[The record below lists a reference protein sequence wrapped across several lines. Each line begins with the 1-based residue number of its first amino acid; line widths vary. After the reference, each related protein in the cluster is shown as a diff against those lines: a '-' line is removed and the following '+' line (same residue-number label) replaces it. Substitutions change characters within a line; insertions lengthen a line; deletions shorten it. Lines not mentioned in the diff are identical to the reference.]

1 MFILDALLSGS
12 LVAAPVVASA
22 FGTFVLFL
30 FLGLLAL
37 PVTAMLD
44 KSLGKEKALLLYA
57 VALLAF
63 TFFVLAPSGPTG
75 KGARAGKEKLVP
87 VQELVTQG
95 DPFLRPDFDHDAE
108 RNAFRPYS
116 DTRPLPPV
124 TLETPPW
131 VALDF
136 ALPPTVP
143 GPAPGHRQVLRGPLP
158 KLAAGDGS
166 TIAEIPDAV
175 FSDYERVAAD
185 VYDWV
190 VDAGGKP
197 FYVYILAI
205 GDSSG
210 MHREGSPEYDRLKWI
225 LQEQGEGFDDL
236 RVEFATIGA
245 EATAA
250 KYLEDLQILD
260 RKLKGK
266 TTKPAREEA
275 ERGWFLRRSVANLYS
290 EALKR
295 QGYRPTADVSQVR
308 PINPEKLRRA
318 AKDMAEV
325 GAIGKENRAGWRRAI
340 YLLDVALEEVRAN
353 RSAEERAEVLL
364 EVLAAQRA
372 LRDEQ
377 AVLRTLAEY
386 MRTAPRSA
394 QARTWLGQLHLAGMQ
409 LPTEALH
416 YFDAA
421 IARDPRYGPALVG
434 KGDAL
439 SFLGDHGEALKSY
452 SKGANDEA
460 RLRTA
465 HAQLRLGKLTEAR
478 GNAESILSR
487 DPTNMGATHL
497 RGCVLYTEGD
507 LETARG
513 AFETVAASADAHAIR
528 AQACYNLG
536 LTCLRLG
543 QHDAALAAFDACAKS
558 LQQGSSIGPTPD
570 ETVSP
575 SFGRAL
581 VAYAAGDDATM
592 RDHLGR
598 ARREAP
604 RAAYVEMFSGVLASL
619 EQNDASAI
627 RALVAALRYAP
638 GYAELDG
645 WLAKTYLRLGAR
657 EAETAAS
664 PAETAETFERAIA
677 FANRAANRESA
688 ADQKAYAARLRETLV
703 RIGAQHL
710 PKKQRYGRALV
721 AVNKILDNSLLR
733 EQPAALALAG
743 YCYFQLAE
751 YDECIRKLQQV
762 LDVVPD
768 EDDNVW
774 KNWRD
779 YAAQALRSVKHW
791 RSLEEK
797 LVSFKGTKLGREWD
811 REESHK
817 VNVLVEEGSLIF
829 TGQSG
834 HDGRRSN
841 PTVVVSTGTLFAR
854 ETFES
859 LTLTLRIPRSK
870 GGRATNNV
878 TFGIEVIAASR
889 GGGNKKRPGVGVF
902 YDKNK
907 VAVRVQGGQ
916 DKKFKEGNV
925 QRLDPEQSWPEGED
939 VIVRFVREDAQ
950 RGTMAIYLNDE
961 LVLRDNVS
969 TFKLTRGK
977 AALWIGGYSTETEP
991 FDITVSDIR
1000 VVRRKAR

>member
-1 MFILDALLSGS
+1 MPILDAILTGS
-12 LVAAPVVASA
+12 LVLAGA
-22 FGTFVLFL
+22 FGTFVIFL
-30 FLGLLAL
+30 FLGLIAL
-37 PVTAMLD
+37 PVTAALD

-63 TFFVLAPSGPTG
+63 TLFVLAPEGPTG
-75 KGARAGKEKLVP
+75 KPGRAGRENDVR
-87 VQELVTQG
+87 VEELVMEG
-95 DPFLRPDFDHDAE
+95 NPFLRADFDHDAA
-108 RNAFRPYS
+108 RNSFRPFS

-124 TLETPPW
+124 VLETPPW

-143 GPAPGHRQVLRGPLP
+143 GPAPGSRQVLRGTLP

-166 TIAEIPDAV
+166 AIAEIPDAV
-175 FSDYERVAAD
+175 FSDYQRKPED

-190 VDAGGKP
+190 IGPDGRP
-197 FYVYILAI
+197 YYVYILAI
-205 GDSSG
+205 GDAAG
-210 MHREGSPEYDRLKWI
+210 MHREGTPKYDELKWV
-225 LQEQGEGFDDL
+225 LKDQTEGFDDL
-236 RVEFATIGA
+236 RVNYAMVGPEG
-245 EATAA
+245 TAS

-260 RKLKGK
+260 RKLKGRTDK
-266 TTKPAREEA
+266 LAREES
-275 ERGWFLRRSVANLYS
+275 ERGWHLRRSVANLYS

-295 QGYRPTADVSQVR
+295 QGYRPTAEVEAVR

-318 AKDMAEV
+318 AKEMAEV
-325 GAIGKENRAGWRRAI
+325 GATGKEARGGWRRAI
-340 YLLDVALEEVRAN
+340 HLLEVALEEVRAN
-353 RSAEERAEVLL
+353 RGDEERAEVLL
-364 EVLAAQRA
+364 EVLDAQRA

-377 AVLRTLAEY
+377 AVLRTLSEY

-394 QARTWLGQLHLAGMQ
+394 QARTWLGQLHLQGMN

-421 IARDPRYGPALVG
+421 IDRDARYGPALVG

-439 SFLGDHGEALKSY
+439 TFMGDHREALKSY
-452 SKGANDEA
+452 SRGSDDEA

-465 HAQLRLGKLTEAR
+465 HAQLRLGKLSEAR
-478 GNAESILSR
+478 GNAESILTR

-497 RGCVLYTEGD
+497 RACVLYTTGD
-507 LETARG
+507 LETARA
-513 AFETVAASADAHAIR
+513 AFEQVAVSPDAHELR

-536 LTCLRLG
+536 LTCIRLG
-543 QHDAALAAFDACAKS
+543 QQDAALAAFDACAKA
-558 LQQGSSIGPTPD
+558 LQQGSTTGPTPD

-581 VAYAAGDDATM
+581 VAFAGGDEANLREQLD
-592 RDHLGR
+592 RG
-598 ARREAP
+598 RREAP
-604 RAAYVEMFSGVLASL
+604 GAAYIELFAGMLASL
-619 EQNDASAI
+619 ERNDASAI
-627 RALVAALRYAP
+627 RALDGALRRAP

-645 WLAKTYLRLGAR
+645 WLGKTYLRLGEL

-664 PAETAETFERAIA
+664 PEETAETFERAVA
-677 FANRAANRESA
+677 FANRAADRESS
-688 ADQKAYAARLRETLV
+688 ADRRAYAARLREVLV

-710 PKKQRYGRALV
+710 PKKQRYGRALT

-733 EQPAALALAG
+733 EQPAALTLAG
-743 YCYFQLAE
+743 YCYFQLE
-751 YDECIRKLQQV
+751 DYEECIRKLQQV

-768 EDDNVW
+768 EDENEW
-774 KNWRD
+774 KLWRD
-779 YAAQALRSVKHW
+779 YAEQALTSVKHW

-797 LVSFKGTKLGREWD
+797 LVSFKGAKLGREWETD
-811 REESHK
+811 QSHA
-817 VNVLVEEGSLIF
+817 VRVVVEEGDLLFKGESN
-829 TGQSG
+829 
-834 HDGRRSN
+834 HDGRRDN
-841 PTVVVSTGTLFAR
+841 PTVLVSTGSLFAR

-859 LTLTLRIPRSK
+859 VTLTLKIPRSVR
-870 GGRATNNV
+870 GRATNNI

-889 GGGNKKRPGVGVF
+889 SGSKKKRPGLGIF

-916 DKKFKEGNV
+916 EKKWKEGNV
-925 QRLDPEQSWPEGED
+925 TRLDPEQAWPEGEE
-939 VIVRFVREDAQ
+939 VVVRFVREDAQ
-950 RGTMAIYLNDE
+950 RGTMAVYLNDN

-977 AALWIGGYSTETEP
+977 AALWIGGYSTDTEP
-991 FDITVSDIR
+991 FDVIVSDIR